1 MYSKKE
7 FIKDRNEAFASGDKE
22 TVIAYCNKYGIE
34 IPDNEEIFE
43 AGIHKVICNMYIME
57 DSPITIEQYN
67 KSYDWLIEHGLS
79 PLINVD
85 NEDINE
91 IEDSYSI
98 PSKYAID
105 ILNKYGSIEAFEE
118 VYKKC
123 QCNYNFNNDIFC
135 GFRGIIISKNDMSE
149 YQKLQ
154 YALAIKDILSVDISK
169 LEFNRGKYLDIDEF
183 EEQLTTIP
191 ERRQKVIRYFY
202 ALEGKKNTYDEI
214 ANIWGISKSRVGQI
228 LKDARIMLSRPYRS
242 KNIVRDYKNDYKKME
257 EYNSEINEIKSEI
270 ENLEIIYEFSSNT
283 DYEYENIEL
292 SKLNINKDKLENLK
306 EENIISIQD
315 LIKKC
320 ENKMIDSFKEIDIY
334 DLNFSERTYNC
345 LNRGIKNLYDLLSF
359 IKGDFSTIRIRNFG
373 ENTQKEVINRLTE
386 LGIYIQYDS
395 FTELELSV
403 RSYNCLKRAG
413 IMNLND
419 LLNLTQNELLKVE
432 GLGHST
438 YNEIINKISIRGLT
452 LKKEGEEINKKISEN
467 TLTNII
473 NNFNFYKKNRL
484 EKLEDIISK
493 KESIQNKIEK
503 YYKAVEQYLDYEDI
517 FNSKYNVP
525 AINLD
530 KKNVEVFDDVKKV
543 LDELI
548 IISNDNAK
556 EDKGK
561 IQDEMNDN
569 PEIEQEEKNTV
580 YAKLYE
586 DGTLILSSYDYIDV
600 EKKLIKDYNFENIPS
615 EDKQYIENIVVLD
628 KIIVSPNNYFI
639 RNCFKD
645 LKITKLDLRN
655 LDFSNIKNMSKM
667 FYRCENLEELKLSNF
682 NISKVENMGD
692 LFYECEN
699 LKKLDISNLDF
710 SNIEDMR
717 RMFWGFENLE
727 ELKLSGVNTS
737 QIIDMG
743 EMFGYCT
750 NLKKIDLSN
759 FDTSNVQYMDFMFYK
774 CRSLEELNLSN
785 FDTSNVINMNGMF
798 MYCENLEE
806 LNLSSFNT
814 SNVTNMNKMFNGCQK
829 LKKLNVSVFNTSNVT
844 DMNEMFMYCNN
855 LEELNLSNFNTS
867 NAINMNSMFYKCVK
881 LKELDLSSFNTS
893 SVQYMKLMFYRCES
907 LGELNLSNFDTSK
920 AIDMSAMFN
929 KCIKLKEINLS
940 NFNTSNTTNMNEMFN
955 GCENLEEI
963 NVSNFDTSKVLDM
976 SAMFYR
982 CVKLKELDLSSFN
995 VSNVTNMHNM
1005 FSECESLEELNL
1017 SNFNTPK
1024 ATDMSAMFDKCTKLK
1039 KIDLSNFDTSNVQY
1053 MYKMFS
1059 ECENLKELSLSSFN
1073 TFKVINMSKMF
1084 YRCKNLEQLNLSNF
1098 DTSNVKDMSSM
1109 FRELENLKKLNLSNF
1124 NTSNVEDMSRMFMDC
1139 ENLEQ
1144 LNLSNFDTS
1153 NVKDMSGMFRR
1164 LKKIKELDLSSFNTS
1179 KVKKMNEMFKYC
1191 ENLEELNILNFDTS
1205 KGRGKYSAF
1214 DGCKSL
1220 NEEIKNYFYYKKKM

>member
-7 FIKDRNEAFASGDKE
+7 FIKDRTEAFSSGDKE

-43 AGIHKVICNMYIME
+43 ASIHKVICNMYIME

-67 KSYDWLIEHGLS
+67 KSYNWLIEHGFS
-79 PLINVD
+79 PSINVD
-85 NEDINE
+85 NEEINE

-105 ILNKYGSIEAFEE
+105 ILNKYESIEAFEE

-228 LKDARIMLSRPYRS
+228 LQDARIMLSRPYRS

-257 EYNSEINEIKSEI
+257 EYNSEINEIKSDI

-292 SKLNINKDKLENLK
+292 SKLSINKDKLEKLK

-320 ENKMIDSFKEIDIY
+320 ENKMIDSFKEINIY

-345 LNRGIKNLYDLLSF
+345 LKRGINNLYDLLSF
-359 IKGDFSTIRIRNFG
+359 IKDDFSTIRIRNYG
-373 ENTQKEVINRLTE
+373 EKTHEEVINRLTE
-386 LGIYIQYDS
+386 LGLYIKIDA
-395 FTELELSV
+395 LEDLNLSV
-403 RSYNCLKRAG
+403 RSFNCLKRAR
-413 IMNLND
+413 IMNLSD
-419 LLNLTQNELLKVE
+419 LLNLTEEELLKVK
-432 GLGHST
+432 GLGRAS
-438 YNEIINKISIRGLT
+438 YNEIINKISLKGLT
-452 LKKEGEEINKKISEN
+452 LKKEGEEINKQISEN
-467 TLTNII
+467 ILVNII
-473 NNFNFYKKNRL
+473 NNFKFYKENRL

-503 YYKAVEQYLDYEDI
+503 YYKAVEQYLNYEDI
-517 FNSKYNVP
+517 FNSKCNVP

-530 KKNVEVFDDVKKV
+530 KKSVEGFDNLKRV

-548 IISNDNAK
+548 ISNNDGK
-556 EDKGK
+556 EDKSK
-561 IQDEMNDN
+561 TQDEVNEN
-569 PEIEQEEKNTV
+569 LEIEQEEKNTV

-600 EKKLIKDYNFENIPS
+600 EKKIIKDYNFENIPS

-667 FYRCENLEELKLSNF
+667 FYRCENLEELKLSNL

-717 RMFWGFENLE
+717 RIFWGFENLE

-798 MYCENLEE
+798 MYCENLED

-829 LKKLNVSVFNTSNVT
+829 LKKLNVSVFNTSNVI
-844 DMNEMFMYCNN
+844 DMNEMFMYCNK

-867 NAINMNSMFYKCVK
+867 NAINMNSMFYRCVK

-893 SVQYMKLMFYRCES
+893 NVQHMELMFYRCES

-920 AIDMSAMFN
+920 AIDMSAMFDR
-929 KCIKLKEINLS
+929 CIKLKEINLS

-955 GCENLEEI
+955 GCENLETI

-982 CVKLKELDLSSFN
+982 CAKLKELDLSSFN

-1005 FSECESLEELNL
+1005 FSKCESLEELNL
-1017 SNFNTPK
+1017 SNFGNSK
-1024 ATDMSAMFDKCTKLK
+1024 ALDTSAMFNKCTNLK
-1039 KIDLSNFDTSNVQY
+1039 KIDLSNFDTSNVTN
-1053 MYKMFS
+1053 MHKMFS
-1059 ECENLKELSLSSFN
+1059 ECENLKKLNLSKFN
-1073 TFKVINMSKMF
+1073 TFNVIDMSKMF
-1084 YRCKNLEQLNLSNF
+1084 YRCENLEDLNISNF
-1098 DTSNVKDMSSM
+1098 DTSNVKNMNSM
-1109 FRELENLKKLNLSNF
+1109 FRKLKNLKELDLSNF
-1124 NTSNVEDMSRMFMDC
+1124 NTFNVIDMSKMFMDC

-1144 LNLSNFDTS
+1144 LNLASFNTS
-1153 NVKDMSGMFRR
+1153 NVKDMSGMFER
-1164 LKKIKELDLSSFNTS
+1164 LTKIKKLDLSSFNTS
-1179 KVKKMNEMFKYC
+1179 QVKKMNEMFMYC

-1205 KGRGKYSAF
+1205 KGKGKYSAF

-1220 NEEIKNYFYYKKKM
+1220 KEEIKKDFYYKKNI